1 VTSRTTVFARN
12 DNLDKHFG
20 MVYKMNS
27 MLESILLCSDDAI
40 SSEIFD
46 VVSHIPHLAI
56 FNYTTIDH
64 LENGLAEKSV
74 QFIII
79 ADEISGIFQKLS
91 SLNEKYPHI
100 YFIYFRPTLNV
111 DNFQYS
117 DLSYFSH
124 IIIGEHRISGLSET
138 LLQLTREHWKKIPYD
153 KFDLVF
159 ERLSPRLKKVMNYIE
174 THDLK
179 ECGTNQIAKYLDIS
193 SGYFSQ
199 EFKKDTKLT
208 FREFMQ
214 RLLDHYEF
222 IILDS
227 LDLSAKSASQ
237 LLGYSELSSFSRS
250 FKKRKGYPPSQRKI
264 HKYIA
269 S

>member
-1 VTSRTTVFARN
+1 MTSRTTVLPRN
-12 DNLDKHFG
+12 YNLDRQFG

-27 MLESILLCSDDAI
+27 TLESILLCSDDAI
-40 SSEIFD
+40 SSEICD
-46 VVSHIPHLAI
+46 VVSHIPHLGI
-56 FNYTTIDH
+56 FNYPTIDH
-64 LENGLAEKSV
+64 LAKSLVEKSV

-91 SLNEKYPHI
+91 SLNEKYSHI
-100 YFIYFRPTLNV
+100 YFIYYRPTLNV

-153 KFDLVF
+153 KFNLVF
-159 ERLSPRLKKVMNYIE
+159 KRLSPRLKKVMNYIE

-199 EFKKDTKLT
+199 EFKKDTKFT

-237 LLGYSELSSFSRS
+237 ILGYSELSSFSRS
-250 FKKRKGYPPSQRKI
+250 FKKRKGYPPSQRKM